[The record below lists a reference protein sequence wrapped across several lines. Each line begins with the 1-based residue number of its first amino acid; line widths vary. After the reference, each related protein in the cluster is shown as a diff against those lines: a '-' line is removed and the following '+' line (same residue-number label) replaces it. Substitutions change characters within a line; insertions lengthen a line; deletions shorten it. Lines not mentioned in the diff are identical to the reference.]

1 MLKVH
6 FRDITI
12 TWCQRKHA
20 YICCLINT
28 VNTMS
33 VDISVFLPGA
43 IAPVVTGF
51 SNYLKHIYSYSVSI
65 QYRALERRVR
75 KVTKKTEVENE
86 RKSRSTGHVPKGKMS
101 HRAIMQ

>member
-51 SNYLKHIYSYSVSI
+51 SNYLKHIYI
-65 QYRALERRVR
+65 ATQFQYN
-75 KVTKKTEVENE
+75 TELWKE
-86 RKSRSTGHVPKGKMS
+86 G
-101 HRAIMQ
+101 